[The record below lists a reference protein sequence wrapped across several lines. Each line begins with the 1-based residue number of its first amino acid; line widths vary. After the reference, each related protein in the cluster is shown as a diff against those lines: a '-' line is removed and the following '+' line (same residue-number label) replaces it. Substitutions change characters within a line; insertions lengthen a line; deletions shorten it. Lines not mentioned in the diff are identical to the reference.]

1 MNQKTFKAMVVTEKE
16 NNQFIT
22 EIKDKN
28 IDDLPQGDVL
38 VRVSYSS
45 LNYKDVLSTI
55 GNRGVTKKY
64 PHTPGIDAAGIVAES
79 QSKDFKAGD
88 EVIVTSYDL
97 GMNT

>member
-38 VRVSYSS
+38 VKVSYSS
-45 LNYKDVLSTI
+45 LNYKDVSLYRRQQRCYKKISTHSR
-55 GNRGVTKKY
+55 N
-64 PHTPGIDAAGIVAES
+64 
-79 QSKDFKAGD
+79 
-88 EVIVTSYDL
+88 
-97 GMNT
+97 

>member
-16 NNQFIT
+16 NDQFVR
-22 EIKDKN
+22 EIQDRN

-38 VRVSYSS
+38 VKVKYSS
-45 LNYKDVLSTI
+45 LNYKDVLSAI

-88 EVIVTSYDL
+88 EVIVTSYD
-97 GMNT
+97 

>member
-38 VRVSYSS
+38 VKVSYSS

-64 PHTPGIDAAGIVAES
+64 PHTPGIDAAGPVAES
-79 QSKDFKAGD
+79 QSKDFKP
-88 EVIVTSYDL
+88 E
-97 GMNT
+97 MM